1 MGILDRA
8 LFRRKLSKEELAMYG
23 IQAFANGGI
32 VSPYNMANG
41 GPTDPSQLLPQTT
54 PEEMSD
60 SGFKSARETL
70 VQAFM
75 KKLNESG
82 FMEEL
87 KKAQESGNKEM
98 EATLVNMYKEMYQ
111 REVVDPVEKGSA
123 SGNMGGFAVG
133 GEVDLGYDESGV
145 INSDS
150 ILGGASLG
158 LVSGDPLL
166 GGASLGLGG
175 GESNIPSG
183 SIEKIKEFFSSD
195 GSTSST
201 SSTKGPRGRVRENT
215 TTNVST
221 NSTKNQSGKYAGKNA
236 GDIIEESEIQED
248 KNGVQF
254 KIIRRLIRG
263 SKGELRLG
271 GEEKIITFT
280 PEKVINIKGGKKTV
294 ESSGTKTD
302 ITDNTGAT
310 TTSSDTLAKTAD
322 QDPEVAEL
330 DTVSRLQQLV
340 KDRSD
345 LYKEILGDPTKQMAS
360 QGFLQLAQ
368 FGLNLAAAQGS
379 NFADKVAKSAKD
391 PLTAFAKLAQDAQND
406 EKGIQLAALKS
417 AEDLLQIETA
427 NAGKQATKEQ
437 EKKAIF
443 ASVYEATNSILN
455 AAKAAGGIQN
465 SLLQTSVVDL
475 VTQFPSKKE
484 EGRIKTK
491 DIDREA
497 IFYKL
502 IGGKKVPVVVKEG
515 SKKNKT
521 LDPNTDFIVLSDTE
535 VLN

>member
-1 MGILDRA
+1 MGILDRP
-8 LFRRKLSKEELAMYG
+8 LFRRKLSKDELAMYG

-41 GPTDPSQLLPQTT
+41 GPTDPSQLLPQTP
-54 PEEMSD
+54 PEEMYD

-70 VQAFM
+70 EQAFM

-82 FMEEL
+82 FVEEL
-87 KKAQESGNKEM
+87 KKAQESGNKQM
-98 EATLVNMYKEMYQ
+98 EDTLMSMYKEMYQ
-111 REVVDPVEKGSA
+111 REVVDPVEAGSA

-133 GEVDLGYDESGV
+133 GEVESENPFGIDLGYTESGA
-145 INSDS
+145 INSDP

-158 LVSGDPLL
+158 LSG
-166 GGASLGLGG
+166 GG
-175 GESNIPSG
+175 GESSIPS
-183 SIEKIKEFFSSD
+183 SD
-195 GSTSST
+195 NSTSSD
-201 SSTKGPRGRVRENT
+201 SSTTKGPGGRIRKNT
-215 TTNVST
+215 TTTVNT
-221 NSTKNQSGKYAGKNA
+221 TTTKNQSGKYAGKNA

-302 ITDNTGAT
+302 ITDNTGAK

-340 KDRSD
+340 KERSE
-345 LYKEILGDPTKQMAS
+345 LYKQILGDPTKQMAS

-475 VTQFPSKKE
+475 ITQFPSKE
-484 EGRIKTK
+484 EGKIKTK
-491 DIDREA
+491 DIDKEA

-502 IGGKKVPVVVKEG
+502 IDGKKVPVVVKEG

>member
-1 MGILDRA
+1 
-8 LFRRKLSKEELAMYG
+8 
-23 IQAFANGGI
+23 
-32 VSPYNMANG
+32 
-41 GPTDPSQLLPQTT
+41 
-54 PEEMSD
+54 MS
-60 SGFKSARETL
+60 G
-70 VQAFM
+70 
-75 KKLNESG
+75 
-82 FMEEL
+82 
-87 KKAQESGNKEM
+87 
-98 EATLVNMYKEMYQ
+98 
-111 REVVDPVEKGSA
+111 
-123 SGNMGGFAVG
+123 
-133 GEVDLGYDESGV
+133 
-145 INSDS
+145 
-150 ILGGASLG
+150 
-158 LVSGDPLL
+158 
-166 GGASLGLGG
+166 GG
-175 GESNIPSG
+175 GESSIPS
-183 SIEKIKEFFSSD
+183 SD
-195 GSTSST
+195 NSTSSD
-201 SSTKGPRGRVRENT
+201 SSTTKGPGGRIRKNT
-215 TTNVST
+215 TTTVNT
-221 NSTKNQSGKYAGKNA
+221 TTTKNQSGKYAGKNA

-302 ITDNTGAT
+302 ITDNTGAK

-340 KDRSD
+340 KERSE
-345 LYKEILGDPTKQMAS
+345 LYKQILGDPTKQMAS

-427 NAGKQATKEQ
+427 NAGKQATAEQ

-475 VTQFPSKKE
+475 ITQFPSKE
-484 EGRIKTK
+484 EGKIKTK
-491 DIDREA
+491 DIDKEA

-502 IGGKKVPVVVKEG
+502 IDGKKVPVVVKEG
-515 SKKNKT
+515 SKKYKN

>member
-1 MGILDRA
+1 MGILDRP
-8 LFRRKLSKEELAMYG
+8 LFRRKLSKDELAMYG

-41 GPTDPSQLLPQTT
+41 GPTDPSQLLPQTP
-54 PEEMSD
+54 PEEMYD

-70 VQAFM
+70 EQAFM

-82 FMEEL
+82 FVEEL
-87 KKAQESGNKEM
+87 KKAQESGNKQM
-98 EATLVNMYKEMYQ
+98 EDTLMSMYKEMYQ
-111 REVVDPVEKGSA
+111 REVVDPVEAGSA

-133 GEVDLGYDESGV
+133 GEVESENPFGIDLGYTESGA
-145 INSDS
+145 INSDP

-158 LVSGDPLL
+158 LSG
-166 GGASLGLGG
+166 GG
-175 GESNIPSG
+175 GESSIPS
-183 SIEKIKEFFSSD
+183 SD
-195 GSTSST
+195 NSTSSD
-201 SSTKGPRGRVRENT
+201 SSTTKGPGGRIRKNT
-215 TTNVST
+215 TTTVNT
-221 NSTKNQSGKYAGKNA
+221 TTTKNQSGKYAGKNA

-302 ITDNTGAT
+302 ITDNTGAK

-340 KDRSD
+340 KERSE
-345 LYKEILGDPTKQMAS
+345 LYKQILGDPTKQMAS

-427 NAGKQATKEQ
+427 NAGKQATAEQ

-475 VTQFPSKKE
+475 ITQFPSKE
-484 EGRIKTK
+484 EGKIKTK
-491 DIDREA
+491 DIDKEA
-497 IFYKL
+497 IFYK
-502 IGGKKVPVVVKEG
+502 IIDGKKVPVVVKEG

>member
-1 MGILDRA
+1 MGILDRP
-8 LFRRKLSKEELAMYG
+8 LFRRKLSKDELAMYG

-41 GPTDPSQLLPQTT
+41 GPTDPSQLLPQTP
-54 PEEMSD
+54 PEEMYD

-70 VQAFM
+70 EQAFM

-82 FMEEL
+82 FVEEL
-87 KKAQESGNKEM
+87 KKAQESGNKQM
-98 EATLVNMYKEMYQ
+98 EDTLMSMYKEMYQ
-111 REVVDPVEKGSA
+111 REVVDPVEAGSA

-133 GEVDLGYDESGV
+133 GEVESENPFGIDLGYTESGA
-145 INSDS
+145 INSDP

-158 LVSGDPLL
+158 LSG
-166 GGASLGLGG
+166 GG
-175 GESNIPSG
+175 GESSIPS
-183 SIEKIKEFFSSD
+183 SD
-195 GSTSST
+195 NSTSSD
-201 SSTKGPRGRVRENT
+201 SSTTKGPGGRIRKNT
-215 TTNVST
+215 TTTVNT
-221 NSTKNQSGKYAGKNA
+221 TTTKNQSGKYAGKNA

-302 ITDNTGAT
+302 ITDNTGAK

-340 KDRSD
+340 KERSE
-345 LYKEILGDPTKQMAS
+345 LYKQILGDPTKQMAS

-475 VTQFPSKKE
+475 ITQFPSKE
-484 EGRIKTK
+484 EGKIKTK
-491 DIDREA
+491 DIDKEA
-497 IFYKL
+497 IFYK
-502 IGGKKVPVVVKEG
+502 IIDGKKVPVVVKEG

>member
-8 LFRRKLSKEELAMYG
+8 LFRRKLSKDELAMYG

-41 GPTDPSQLLPQTT
+41 GPTDPSQLLPQTP
-54 PEEMSD
+54 PEEMYD

-70 VQAFM
+70 EQAFM

-82 FMEEL
+82 FIEEL
-87 KKAQESGNKEM
+87 KKAQESGNKKM
-98 EATLVNMYKEMYQ
+98 EDTLVSMYKEMYQ
-111 REVVDPVEKGSA
+111 KEVVDPVEAGSA

-133 GEVDLGYDESGV
+133 GEVESENPFGIDLGYTESGA
-145 INSDS
+145 INSDP

-158 LVSGDPLL
+158 LSG
-166 GGASLGLGG
+166 GG
-175 GESNIPSG
+175 GESSIPS
-183 SIEKIKEFFSSD
+183 SD
-195 GSTSST
+195 NSTSSD
-201 SSTKGPRGRVRENT
+201 SSTTKGPGGRIRENT
-215 TTNVST
+215 TTTVNT
-221 NSTKNQSGKYAGKNA
+221 TTTKNQSGKYAGKNA

-254 KIIRRLIRG
+254 KIIRRLIKG
-263 SKGELRLG
+263 AKGELRLG
-271 GEEKIITFT
+271 GQEKIITFT

-302 ITDNTGAT
+302 ITDNTGAK

-475 VTQFPSKKE
+475 ITQFPSKKE
-484 EGRIKTK
+484 EGKIKTK

-497 IFYKL
+497 IFYK
-502 IGGKKVPVVVKEG
+502 IIDGKKVPVVVKEG

>member
-8 LFRRKLSKEELAMYG
+8 LFRRKLSKNELTMYG

-111 REVVDPVEKGSA
+111 REVVDPVEAGSA

-133 GEVDLGYDESGV
+133 GEVESENPFGIDLGYTESGA
-145 INSDS
+145 INSDP

-158 LVSGDPLL
+158 LSG
-166 GGASLGLGG
+166 GG
-175 GESNIPSG
+175 GESSIPS
-183 SIEKIKEFFSSD
+183 SD
-195 GSTSST
+195 NSTSSD
-201 SSTKGPRGRVRENT
+201 SSTTKGPGGRIRENT
-215 TTNVST
+215 TTTVNT
-221 NSTKNQSGKYAGKNA
+221 TTTKNQSGKYAGKNA

-254 KIIRRLIRG
+254 KIIRRLIKG
-263 SKGELRLG
+263 AKGELRLG
-271 GEEKIITFT
+271 GQEKIITFT

-427 NAGKQATKEQ
+427 NAGKQATAEQ

-475 VTQFPSKKE
+475 VTQFPSTKV
-484 EGRIKTK
+484 EGKIKTK
-491 DIDREA
+491 DIDKEA

-502 IGGKKVPVVVKEG
+502 IDGKKVPVVVKEG
-515 SKKNKT
+515 SKKYKN
-521 LDPNTDFIVLSDTE
+521 LDPNEDFIILSDTQ